1 MVKDHPV
8 TFELVLGHLRKRTFA
23 VLSTTDEEGKPCSAG
38 VNYRVSELGGAI
50 SIFVMTRRHLKKAR
64 NVVRHP
70 RVSLVVPLPR
80 RLLWFLPPATLQL
93 SGHAKILDWT
103 DDEGRDAFRQF
114 WIGRRIL
121 KAYEESYRRG
131 ETRICFLKITPDPVI
146 NTYMV
151 GSNIWQ
157 LRNHMESGAA
167 KVIDPRGN
175 P

>member
-1 MVKDHPV
+1 M
-8 TFELVLGHLRKRTFA
+8 
-23 VLSTTDEEGKPCSAG
+23 
-38 VNYRVSELGGAI
+38 SERGGAI
-50 SIFVMTRRHLKKAR
+50 SIFVKTRRHLKKAR
-64 NVVRHP
+64 NVARNS
-70 RVSLVVPLPR
+70 RVSLVVPPPR

-93 SGHAKILDWT
+93 SGQAKVLDWI

-121 KAYEESYRRG
+121 KAYEESYRSG
-131 ETRICFLKITPDPVI
+131 ETRLCFLKITPDPVI

-157 LRNHMESGAA
+157 LRSHMESGAA
-167 KVIDPRGN
+167 KVVDPRRN

>member
-1 MVKDHPV
+1 MTDHAV
-8 TFELVLGHLRKRTFA
+8 TFELVLGHLRRQTFA
-23 VLSTTDEEGKPCSAG
+23 VISTTDEGGIPYSAG
-38 VNYRVSELGGAI
+38 VNYRVSERGGAL

-64 NVVRHP
+64 NIALNS

-103 DDEGRDAFRQF
+103 DDEGRDAFRQS
-114 WIGRRIL
+114 WIGRPIL
-121 KAYEESYRRG
+121 KAYEKSYRSG

-167 KVIDPRGN
+167 TVVDPRGN

>member
-1 MVKDHPV
+1 MNDRPV
-8 TFELVLGHLRKRTFA
+8 TFELVLDHLRKQTFA
-23 VLSTTDEEGKPCSAG
+23 VLSTTDEEGKPYSAG
-38 VNYRVSELGGAI
+38 VNYGVSERGSAI

-64 NVVRHP
+64 NVAQNS
-70 RVSLVVPLPR
+70 RVSLVVPLTR

-93 SGHAKILDWT
+93 SGQATILDWS
-103 DDEGRDAFRQF
+103 DDEGRNTFRKF

-121 KAYEESYRRG
+121 KAYEESYGNG

-151 GSNIWQ
+151 DSNIWQ

-167 KVIDPRGN
+167 QVIRPRGN